1 MSDVVVIKDRKGT
14 RIGQVTLNL
23 GESTA
28 TVLFLKNQVTKIS
41 KSFIILEKH
50 HLISEYV
57 NYIFIAKQTESLPS
71 DNGLPSDKSK
81 KNTFLS
87 LRG

>member
-41 KSFIILEKH
+41 KSIIIE
-50 HLISEYV
+50 
-57 NYIFIAKQTESLPS
+57 APS
-71 DNGLPSDKSK
+71 Y
-81 KNTFLS
+81 F
-87 LRG
+87 